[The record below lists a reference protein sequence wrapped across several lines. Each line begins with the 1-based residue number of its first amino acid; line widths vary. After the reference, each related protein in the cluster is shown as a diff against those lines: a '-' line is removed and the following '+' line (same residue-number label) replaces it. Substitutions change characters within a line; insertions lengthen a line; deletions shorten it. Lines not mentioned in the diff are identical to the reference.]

1 MELNY
6 HLQLVVR
13 AKATGNLF
21 RKPSVRLLS
30 VALISV
36 VFFTLTGC
44 EDIDRFYRPNLP
56 EKLCSIGIIDAD
68 DTTRYIS
75 FEKSYQIEYLDELS
89 DSLRGFS
96 FSISSSFGDEIFS
109 YSSDTT
115 IKELRNFEIPDSVE
129 FLPGETYYLLAKED
143 STPEITAE
151 ITVPAP
157 PPEIN
162 LVSIEKDTIAVSQFT
177 ECRRPF
183 DNIIKQAIINISFYS
198 NSKSYYA
205 LLLEGTGMN
214 YSLAPYISG
223 FVDFSIKESNI
234 PGFFAV
240 LHGLKMDHQ
249 ICINNRLLLNKTPV
263 YAYFINGSK
272 ASGNKSDIA
281 LSVKFHDGYS
291 LFDFFTSF
299 RVKLLSIPEE
309 LYLFEKSLY
318 TYGKVAEDPFSEPVY
333 LNGNI
338 KGGNGVFAIC
348 RSTDI
353 SIILPFPPY

>member
-1 MELNY
+1 MICNPKSE
-6 HLQLVVR
+6 
-13 AKATGNLF
+13 F
-21 RKPSVRLLS
+21 RISRFLTRFWIISLTIVIIGF
-30 VALISV
+30 LIS
-36 VFFTLTGC
+36 C
-44 EDIDRFYRPNLP
+44 ENNDRFYRPDMP
-56 EKLCSIGIIDAD
+56 EKLCCIGIIDAD
-68 DTTRYIS
+68 DTTRCIS
-75 FEKSYQIEYLDELS
+75 FEKSYQIEYPDELS

-96 FSISSSFGDEIFS
+96 FSIFSSFGDEIFS
-109 YSSDTT
+109 YSSDAT
-115 IKELRNFEIPDSVE
+115 IKELRNFKIPDSVE
-129 FLPGETYYLLAKED
+129 FLPGETYSLRAKED
-143 STPEITAE
+143 STPEISAE
-151 ITVPAP
+151 ITVPEP
-157 PPEIN
+157 PSELS
-162 LVSIEKDTIAVSQFT
+162 LVSIKKDTIAVSQFT

-205 LLLEGTGMN
+205 LLLEGTGIN
-214 YSLAPYISG
+214 YSLPDISG

-249 ICINNRLLLNKTPV
+249 ICINNRLLLNETPV

-272 ASGNKSDIA
+272 ASGNKSDIT

-299 RVKLLSIPEE
+299 RIKLLSIPEE

-318 TYGKVAEDPFSEPVY
+318 TCDKVLEDPFSEPVY